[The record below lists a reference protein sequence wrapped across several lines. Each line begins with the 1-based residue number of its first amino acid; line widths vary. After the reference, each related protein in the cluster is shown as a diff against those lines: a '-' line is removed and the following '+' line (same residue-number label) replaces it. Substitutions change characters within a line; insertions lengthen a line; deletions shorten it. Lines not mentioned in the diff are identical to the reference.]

1 MSITVRPPM
10 ERDMDGIFACL
21 RDYKLHLLGAG
32 PVADPDFPE
41 DVILSV
47 RNEISHIDLASRS
60 FVAVL
65 DDEVLGF
72 CCWAW
77 SDEAA
82 HHAKTVLISV
92 RESAR
97 GLGVGSL
104 LQQARMEEMWTEGVE
119 AIHTWSDDPRSIA
132 WYERHF
138 GYRVVAREPI
148 RHSLHRFHWGERSWW
163 ALHRGFPE
171 RDELAHMVLTREAAG
186 RMLEEHA

>member
-1 MSITVRPPM
+1 MSITVRPPE
-10 ERDMDGIFACL
+10 ERDLDGIFACL
-21 RDYKLHLLGAG
+21 LDYKLHLLGAG
-32 PVADPDFPE
+32 PVADPDFP
-41 DVILSV
+41 DDALLTV
-47 RNEISHIDLASRS
+47 RNEISHIDLARRS
-60 FVAVL
+60 FVAVR
-65 DDEVLGF
+65 DDDVMGF

-77 SDEAA
+77 SDELAC
-82 HHAKTVLISV
+82 HAKTVLMSV

-104 LQQARMEEMWTEGVE
+104 LQQARMEEMWSAGAE

-138 GYRVVAREPI
+138 GYRVTGREPI

-171 RDELAHMVLTREAAG
+171 RDELAHLVLTREEAG
-186 RMLEEHA
+186 RFEEEHA